1 MGRRVLLVYPE
12 MPPTYWSMKYA
23 LPFIHR
29 RATFPPLGLLT
40 VAAMLPADFDLTL
53 VDLNVE
59 SLTDQ
64 QLSRADLVFSS
75 SMLIQ
80 KDSLQS
86 LIRRCQ
92 AQGVTHVAGGP
103 YPTACFATI
112 DGVDHFVLNEAE
124 ITLPPFLDDL
134 ERGKAARVYCD
145 TSKPDLAMTPAPRF
159 DLMRPSRYASM
170 ALQFSRGCPHHCE
183 FCDIVELFGHK
194 PRTKTPPQFLAELER
209 LYLQGER
216 GQLFVVDDNFI
227 GNRSEV
233 KALLPQLAEWQRARH
248 FPFGLFS
255 ETTLTLAEDHGLM
268 AGMVEAGFNMVF
280 LGLETPDRATLA
292 ATGKSQNLKSDMLE
306 GVQRI
311 QAHGM
316 EVSAGFILGFD
327 TDPEDIFERQVQ
339 FIQEAAIPTAMVGL
353 LTALPNTQL
362 ARRLEREGRLFG
374 ESEGGNTHDL
384 RINFLPRMNKERLL
398 EGYKRVLAEVYSPSR
413 YFARCLALLKV
424 LKTHPASFRT
434 FDLGESRALFR
445 SFLVQ
450 GFSRYSWSYWTFLWK
465 GLWANPR
472 RIADL
477 ITMAVKGHHYFQMTR
492 HMLEVDRFK
501 LRLEGLTQAFE
512 DHVRAFAAAGSGER
526 AAELLRFRD
535 RATGRMRKGY
545 RGIHRDF
552 RIYAEQAM
560 DRLAARMEQV
570 LAEPTV

>member
-92 AQGVTHVAGGP
+92 AHGVTHVAGGP

-124 ITLPPFLDDL
+124 ITLPAFLEDL
-134 ERGKAARVYCD
+134 DRGRAARVYTD
-145 TSKPDLAMTPAPRF
+145 TSKPPLAMTPAPRF

-194 PRTKTPPQFLAELER
+194 PRTKAPAQFIAELER

-255 ETTLTLAEDHGLM
+255 ETTLTLAEDHDLM

-292 ATGKSQNLKSDMLE
+292 ATGKPQNLKSDMLE
-306 GVQRI
+306 GVRRI

-362 ARRLEREGRLFG
+362 ARRLEREGRLIG

-384 RINFLPRMNKERLL
+384 RINFQPRMNKERLL
-398 EGYKRVLAEVYSPSR
+398 EGYKRVLAE
-413 YFARCLALLKV
+413 
-424 LKTHPASFRT
+424 
-434 FDLGESRALFR
+434 
-445 SFLVQ
+445 
-450 GFSRYSWSYWTFLWK
+450 
-465 GLWANPR
+465 
-472 RIADL
+472 
-477 ITMAVKGHHYFQMTR
+477 
-492 HMLEVDRFK
+492 
-501 LRLEGLTQAFE
+501 
-512 DHVRAFAAAGSGER
+512 
-526 AAELLRFRD
+526 
-535 RATGRMRKGY
+535 
-545 RGIHRDF
+545 
-552 RIYAEQAM
+552 
-560 DRLAARMEQV
+560 
-570 LAEPTV
+570 